1 MKEEPIFE
9 IIIDGEVIEEING
22 WEKLDEVESLFIE
35 TIGKGYEQLYQ
46 TMGGSHGLRLFF
58 NENTLKTT
66 TFAYREFT
74 GFVDKNGDRVYNGD
88 RLANEWSECTYA
100 LNEYP
105 DGCSKTGYYMRSGNN
120 WAEIP
125 ITGKEIKKDYTVVH
139 CVFPEI
145 VNNNVKKKNKK

>member
-9 IIIDGEVIEEING
+9 IIIDGEVIEEITG
-22 WEKLDEVESLFIE
+22 WEKLDEVESMFISS
-35 TIGKGYEQLYQ
+35 IGKGFKLIEQM
-46 TMGGSHGLRLFF
+46 MGGSHGYRLYF

-74 GFVDKNGDRVYNGD
+74 GFVDKNGDRVYDGD

-105 DGCSKTGYYMRSGNN
+105 DGCFKTRFYMSNGNT
-120 WAEIP
+120 WEEMP
-125 ITGKEIKKDYTVVH
+125 ITGKEIKKNYTVVH

-145 VNNNVKKKNKK
+145 VNKKIKKKK